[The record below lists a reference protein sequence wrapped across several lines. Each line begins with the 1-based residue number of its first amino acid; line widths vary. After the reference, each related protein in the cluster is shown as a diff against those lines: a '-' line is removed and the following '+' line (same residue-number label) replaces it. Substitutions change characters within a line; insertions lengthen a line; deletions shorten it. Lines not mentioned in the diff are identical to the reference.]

1 MLESGVVVRNVD
13 DGAGKGETMIY
24 PSGLVYKL
32 SEAVKTYY
40 TCPSYAQVFLCPSAP
55 EAWMYG

>member
-32 SEAVKTYY
+32 SEALKTYY

-55 EAWMYG
+55 EA